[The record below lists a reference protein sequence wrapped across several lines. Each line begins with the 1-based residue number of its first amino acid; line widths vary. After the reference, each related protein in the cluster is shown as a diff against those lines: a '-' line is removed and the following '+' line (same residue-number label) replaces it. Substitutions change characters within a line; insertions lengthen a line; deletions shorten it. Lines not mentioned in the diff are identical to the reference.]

1 MFKKPSSPPEPA
13 PLHEEEG
20 EIEIRRPSPAAAPA
34 ATRAQTAAPPEAES
48 YRAPS
53 AQSQTRTKVDP
64 GSHSVIDE
72 LLTMRGD
79 IETEGNVLIKGRVFG
94 NVDCVSVIVEDGAV
108 VSGEIHAQEVVI
120 RGQTSGAIHARLV
133 RLESTAV
140 VESDV
145 FHQSFACEQGARI
158 QGQLN
163 YRDAHADASQSATAA
178 PVTEAATQKKG
189 ATIRP
194 DLDGAAPRAT
204 LRPLSGG
211 NGHADPS

>member
-20 EIEIRRPSPAAAPA
+20 EIEIRRPSPAAAQQTARTQPA
-34 ATRAQTAAPPEAES
+34 AQPEAEP
-48 YRAPS
+48 YRAPNG
-53 AQSQTRTKVDP
+53 QSQTRTKVDP

-108 VSGEIHAQEVVI
+108 VNGEIHAQEVVI

-163 YRDAHADASQSATAA
+163 YRDANTEASHATTAAAATDAS
-178 PVTEAATQKKG
+178 VQKKG

-194 DLDGAAPRAT
+194 DLDGTAPRAT
-204 LRPLSGG
+204 LRPLSGN
-211 NGHADPS
+211 NGHADPA